1 MRLAAAGG
9 KPDPPRIPAHKDT
22 RRVVGGQWLVL
33 GGRWSHFRLAPS
45 GQPKW
50 MGAI

>member
-22 RRVVGGQWLVL
+22 RRVVGGQW
-33 GGRWSHFRLAPS
+33 SHFRLAPS